1 MPIYQIYLALICNES
16 LFRKSVTI
24 VRAHAYNEYFG
35 KKIFDIGSKMLEELC
50 LERQSPPTHM
60 HMIIISTLLA
70 GGGVICPDRVS
81 SGSPRVARG
90 PKFKIP
96 FPRSCVP
103 RPVEPKFHRR
113 RPSGLGALRV
123 LKLLTPRG

>member
-1 MPIYQIYLALICNES
+1 MFGTAVPTNPY
-16 LFRKSVTI
+16 
-24 VRAHAYNEYFG
+24 AYDNN
-35 KKIFDIGSKMLEELC
+35 KHPA
-50 LERQSPPTHM
+50 R
-60 HMIIISTLLA
+60 
-70 GGGVICPDRVS
+70 GGGVICPDRES